1 MKIVVIGGSGLI
13 GSYLVSKLGE
23 HGHEAVPASP
33 NTGVNTLTGE
43 GLAEVLTGASVLIDV
58 SNSPSFETDAVME
71 FFETSTRNLLAAEA
85 EASVGHHVA
94 LSVVGTGRLPDSG
107 YLEAKNAQE
116 KLIAKSSMPYSIVEA
131 TQFYEFVGRIAD
143 SATEDGVIRVPD
155 ALIQPMAAE
164 DVAAAVGRTAVG
176 SPLNG
181 KTEIGGPEEFRFGD
195 LIQQH
200 LALSN
205 DPRTVVVDPHGTY
218 FGTELEERSLVPGE
232 GATLSETTYT
242 EWLKSH

>member
-58 SNSPSFETDAVME
+58 SNSPSFETKAVME

-85 EASVGHHVA
+85 EAGVGHHVA

-107 YLEAKNAQE
+107 YLEAKAAQE
-116 KLIAKSSMPYSIVEA
+116 ALIAKSSMPYSIVEA

-143 SATEDGVIRVPD
+143 SATEDGVIKVPD

-181 KTEIGGPEEFRFGD
+181 KTEIGGPEEFRFSD

-205 DPRTVVVDPHGTY
+205 DPRKVMVDPHGTY

>member
-1 MKIVVIGGSGLI
+1 
-13 GSYLVSKLGE
+13 
-23 HGHEAVPASP
+23 
-33 NTGVNTLTGE
+33 
-43 GLAEVLTGASVLIDV
+43 
-58 SNSPSFETDAVME
+58 
-71 FFETSTRNLLAAEA
+71 
-85 EASVGHHVA
+85 
-94 LSVVGTGRLPDSG
+94 
-107 YLEAKNAQE
+107 
-116 KLIAKSSMPYSIVEA
+116 
-131 TQFYEFVGRIAD
+131 
-143 SATEDGVIRVPD
+143 
-155 ALIQPMAAE
+155 MAAE

-205 DPRTVVVDPHGTY
+205 DPRKVAVDPHGTY

-232 GATLSETTYT
+232 GATLSETTYA